1 MKMKVIVLALLLMV
15 LAAILPAQTLAPDR
29 NGIPIQAGRSFSTLT
44 VVCSADT
51 LWNKVVVPPN
61 TYSAFVVASAT
72 LKVAADSVYV
82 NPAADISLAAAAGV
96 ELPVIS
102 KPVFWVRRSAAATAA
117 NAYILFKRM

>member
-1 MKMKVIVLALLLMV
+1 MNMKVIVLALLLMV
-15 LAAILPAQTLAPDR
+15 LVAILPAQTLAPDR

-51 LWNKVVVPPN
+51 LWNKVVVPPG
-61 TYSAFVVASAT
+61 TYSAFVVASAA

-82 NPAADISLAAAAGV
+82 NPAADISLPTAGV
-96 ELPVIS
+96 DLPVIS